1 MKKGKTVTLYI
12 ANSNCSTSMDAYRE
26 QQAVEEVEGQEQPSH
41 WELWIGR
48 VQGCA
53 DPAAVLP
60 SPGFVMKGFP
70 FVEIAGCRQ
79 EDVVEF
85 YEGHFAKVHEHGSP
99 RKALRRLRGYV
110 RKRRPGGRLRRPRGE
125 HMRRKRLCWLLRGP
139 LWRPERVWNSSS
151 RREIDA

>member
-110 RKRRPGGRLRRPRGE
+110 RKRRPGGLSPNLLVTFIDPHTNIWNRHYSPLNRFLIYFELRF
-125 HMRRKRLCWLLRGP
+125 
-139 LWRPERVWNSSS
+139 
-151 RREIDA
+151 